1 MYQKSLFNTSLWFSN
16 RTSVALILDKFTHV
30 CRKVLLPFLFNEN
43 LVPVQLAIYQW
54 GIQYFSSLSCL
65 LPASLTWIQW
75 PVVCPVVMWLMEYL
89 QVVIIQCAWT
99 PEMSKYYHLCFCF
112 LNSELFIISHICLI
126 IPEYNLLYLTSGFSA
141 NWKSISCFYHF
152 SFFCERTDTDSACFY
167 SRIQYAVSKPTFRS
181 DLLLPPFQS
190 IGCFGFSRYTT
201 FVIYLGTYRLSWCIA
216 KAMYLEKPKQPII
229 WNRG

>member
-16 RTSVALILDKFTHV
+16 RTSAALILDKFTHV
-30 CRKVLLPFLFNEN
+30 CRKVLLSFLFNEN

-65 LPASLTWIQW
+65 LLASLTWIQW

-112 LNSELFIISHICLI
+112 LNSKLFIMSYLFNHD
-126 IPEYNLLYLTSGFSA
+126 PEYNLLYLTSGFSA
-141 NWKSISCFYHF
+141 NRKSISCIYHF
-152 SFFCERTDTDSACFY
+152 SFFFERTDTDSALWVAFLPIEKAY
-167 SRIQYAVSKPTFRS
+167 PAFTIFLSFLNEPTLTVPVSILEYNMQFLS
-181 DLLLPPFQS
+181 LLLEVVCYS
-190 IGCFGFSRYTT
+190 IRSN
-201 FVIYLGTYRLSWCIA
+201 L
-216 KAMYLEKPKQPII
+216 
-229 WNRG
+229 